1 MHHIFLD
8 LIIKEAQQANRQLF
22 QQGQPPSLSKLSE
35 PYTPKWWDTIKLRLG
50 NWMINAGKKMKAR
63 SVYTKLSEKHI

>member
-8 LIIKEAQQANRQLF
+8 LIIKEAQQANRRLF
-22 QQGQPPSLSKLSE
+22 QQGQPPFLAKLSE
-35 PYTPKWWDTIKLRLG
+35 PYTPKWWDTIILHLG
-50 NWMINAGKKMKAR
+50 NWMINVGKKMKAR